1 MCHHVSLKTDRY
13 GLSHPLVKNITGQ
26 VPVELFPLLALS
38 AVLEVAH
45 SYVEPLTRSAPAE
58 CTARC
63 SADRAELTVGND
75 SLVHCTKVQKQWKD
89 M

>member
-1 MCHHVSLKTDRY
+1 MCHHVSFKPDRY
-13 GLSHPLVKNITGQ
+13 GLPHPLVKNITGQ

-75 SLVHCTKVQKQWKD
+75 SLVQAVQLSRVG
-89 M
+89 